1 MMQAFGGEGSIAI
14 KTDAAIDYIGE
25 KLGVPAAIRND
36 AAERAV
42 ILEEQQAQQAQMLA
56 AQATAQ
62 AATADQQNVDSRLME
77 ALNAG

>member
-62 AATADQQNVDSRLME
+62 AATPDQQNVDSRLME